1 MVTIGRKSLL
11 RSRRGRSSERGA
23 TLFVVVLVMTLLLG
37 IGAFAARSAHL
48 ATASSG
54 YSRQQTQARYV
65 GEYALM
71 LATTLLSGGGG
82 QSYLRMVGNPPASDL
97 CDGQTATAMSQR
109 TCYKMFYQD
118 LQTMVGAQ
126 GFSLCQPGAA
136 TFPGSLGMANAE
148 CNFKLELTDK
158 MLGMTP
164 SGFDTGPGKPLKFFY
179 VTATVIGQV
188 RLIPANAATLDAAS
202 AQSTSMQTLRSRI
215 LAGPYPAN

>member
-1 MVTIGRKSLL
+1 MVTIGRRHRLA
-11 RSRRGRSSERGA
+11 SRRMRARERGA
-23 TLFVVVLVMTLLLG
+23 TLFVVILVMTLLLG
-37 IGAFAARSAHL
+37 IGAFAARSAQL

-54 YSRQQTQARYV
+54 YARQQTQARYV

-82 QSYLRMVGNPPASDL
+82 QSYLRAVGNPPATDL
-97 CDGQTATAMSQR
+97 CDGQTATAMNMR
-109 TCYKMFYQD
+109 TCYKMFYSD
-118 LQTMVGAQ
+118 LQTMVGGQ
-126 GFSLCQPGAA
+126 GFSLCQPGSAA
-136 TFPGSLGMANAE
+136 FPGSLGMANAE

-158 MLGMTP
+158 MQGMTP
-164 SGFDTGPGKPLKFFY
+164 SGFDTGQGKPLKFFY

-188 RLIPANAATLDAAS
+188 RLTPVAPGALDAAS